1 MSGPRGEGGG
11 VVREDPLQQ
20 HDDRF
25 RSLVESSPD
34 LFFRLSKA
42 GTIVYCSPA
51 SQAMFGCGPEDGN
64 SLHYLVFV
72 ASASQA
78 LAEQAFR
85 LLLAGERVQEITLG
99 MMRPDGRSIRVAVHA
114 TPWFSGDQFVG
125 VQGRI
130 RELSVP
136 DLTAGKQAEHDLLSA
151 YAELEQMF
159 NVAAPI
165 CLLSSECRLLKVNRA
180 FCDFFGCRPEDVLG
194 KTGRDI
200 WGCQACDTEACPLRQ
215 MSGGI
220 APAYLEI
227 DTVIHGR
234 PLVCTLHAVRYVDAA
249 GRTGGMVATFFD
261 GQERKKIAQALLN
274 AQQQLIQA
282 EKLSAI
288 GSLAASITH
297 EFNNP
302 LCGVRS
308 VVERMARRSG
318 LDTADQSLLT
328 LALEE
333 CDRMTRL
340 IKGLQQFNQPF
351 TDSRETFDLH
361 PAIDSVLLLLNK
373 HLKSR
378 KALLHQAYASG
389 PMRIVGAE
397 NQIKQVLLNL
407 LRNCSEALPVT
418 GGTIGITTCRDHGNV
433 RIVLSDNG
441 VGISAEHLPHLFE
454 PFFTT
459 KPAVKEVGLG
469 LSVSYGIIKGHGG
482 DILVESIPGRGTTFT
497 VVLPVG
503 EHAAHEH

>member
-1 MSGPRGEGGG
+1 L
-11 VVREDPLQQ
+11 VREDPSQQ
-20 HDDRF
+20 HDDQF

-34 LFFRLSKA
+34 LFFRLSQA

-51 SQAMFGCGPEDGN
+51 SQAMFGCGPENDN
-64 SLHYLVFV
+64 SHHYLAFV
-72 ASASQA
+72 ASASQP

-85 LLLAGERVQEITLG
+85 LLCAGDRVQEITLG
-99 MMRPDGRSIRVAVHA
+99 MRRPDGRLIRVAVHA

-130 RELSVP
+130 RELSVL
-136 DLTAGKQAEHDLLSA
+136 DLIAGKQAERDLLSA

-165 CLLSSECRLLKVNRA
+165 CLLSLECRLLTANRA
-180 FCDFFGCRPEDVLG
+180 FCVFFGCRLEDVLG
-194 KTGRDI
+194 KTGQDL

-215 MSGGI
+215 MVGGI
-220 APAYLEI
+220 TPAYLEI
-227 DTVIHGR
+227 DTVVHGR
-234 PLVCTLHAVRYVDAA
+234 SLVCTLHAVGYVDAA
-249 GRTGGMVATFFD
+249 GRPGGMVITFFD
-261 GQERKKIAQALLN
+261 GQERKKIAQALLH

-288 GSLAASITH
+288 GSLAASIAH

-308 VVERMARRSG
+308 VVARMARRSG

-340 IKGLQQFNQPF
+340 IKGLQQFNRPF
-351 TDSRETFDLH
+351 TDSREAFDLH
-361 PAIDSVLLLLNK
+361 RAMDSVLLLLNK
-373 HLKSR
+373 YLKSR
-378 KALLHQAYASG
+378 KALVHQAYASG

-407 LRNCSEALPVT
+407 LRNCSEALPET
-418 GGTIGITTCRDHGNV
+418 GGTIRVATCRDHGNV
-433 RIVLSDNG
+433 RVVVSDNG

-459 KPAVKEVGLG
+459 KSAVKEVGLG

-482 DILVESIPGRGTTFT
+482 DILVASTPGKGTTFT

-503 EHAAHEH
+503 EHAVHEH

>member
-1 MSGPRGEGGG
+1 
-11 VVREDPLQQ
+11 
-20 HDDRF
+20 
-25 RSLVESSPD
+25 
-34 LFFRLSKA
+34 
-42 GTIVYCSPA
+42 
-51 SQAMFGCGPEDGN
+51 MFGCGPENDN
-64 SLHYLVFV
+64 SHHYLAFV
-72 ASASQA
+72 ASASQP

-85 LLLAGERVQEITLG
+85 LLCAGDRVQEITLG
-99 MMRPDGRSIRVAVHA
+99 MRRPDGRLIRVAVHA

-130 RELSVP
+130 RELSVL
-136 DLTAGKQAEHDLLSA
+136 DLIAGKQAERDLLSA

-165 CLLSSECRLLKVNRA
+165 CLLSLECRLLTANRA
-180 FCDFFGCRPEDVLG
+180 FCVFFGCRLEDVLG
-194 KTGRDI
+194 KTGQDL

-215 MSGGI
+215 MVGGI
-220 APAYLEI
+220 TPAYLEI
-227 DTVIHGR
+227 DTVVHGR
-234 PLVCTLHAVRYVDAA
+234 SLVCTLHAVGYVDAA
-249 GRTGGMVATFFD
+249 GRPGGMVITFFD
-261 GQERKKIAQALLN
+261 GQERKKIAQALLH

-288 GSLAASITH
+288 GSLAASIAH

-308 VVERMARRSG
+308 VVARMARRSG

-340 IKGLQQFNQPF
+340 IKGLQQFNRPF
-351 TDSRETFDLH
+351 TDSREAFDLH
-361 PAIDSVLLLLNK
+361 RAMDSVLLLLNK
-373 HLKSR
+373 YLKSR
-378 KALLHQAYASG
+378 KALVHQAYASG

-407 LRNCSEALPVT
+407 LRNCSEALPET
-418 GGTIGITTCRDHGNV
+418 GGTIRVATCRDHGNV
-433 RIVLSDNG
+433 RVVVSDNG

-459 KPAVKEVGLG
+459 KSAVKEVGLG

-482 DILVESIPGRGTTFT
+482 DILVASTPGKGTTFT

-503 EHAAHEH
+503 EHAVHEH